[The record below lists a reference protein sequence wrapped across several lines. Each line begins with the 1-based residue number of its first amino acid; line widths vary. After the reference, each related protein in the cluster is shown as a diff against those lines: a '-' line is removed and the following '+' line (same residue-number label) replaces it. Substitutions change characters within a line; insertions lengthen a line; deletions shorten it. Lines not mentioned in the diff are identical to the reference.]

1 MKFKHVRA
9 YRIDDTRLSSPLERL
24 TLSGAI
30 TGDKLDGIRL
40 SLSHRRAASAIK
52 AQRLALLAEM
62 LGMDLAL
69 IGHVQTI
76 GLFQRP
82 LKIMRKIFTARRRMR
97 ELRERYFDFLVLR
110 QGIYTYFPFNINLYC

>member
-1 MKFKHVRA
+1 M
-9 YRIDDTRLSSPLERL
+9 
-24 TLSGAI
+24 
-30 TGDKLDGIRL
+30 DGIRL

-69 IGHVQTI
+69 IGHVQTV

-82 LKIMRKIFTARRRMR
+82 LKKIMRKGFFYCPP
-97 ELRERYFDFLVLR
+97 ENCENYESNFDFFVLR
-110 QGIYTYFPFNINLYC
+110 QGISLLINNLYCYYYVSIINVMSPILLILLN